1 MLPVP
6 YAAFFKLPDK
16 SCNKINVCLL
26 RRKCGISVSVY
37 ICWASDIK
45 KCKTFTSQM
54 VYLNISGKQY
64 FADIFCVCVVSNIF
78 YYIKRTDSLQL
89 IEYDLGN
96 K

>member
-1 MLPVP
+1 
-6 YAAFFKLPDK
+6 
-16 SCNKINVCLL
+16 
-26 RRKCGISVSVY
+26 
-37 ICWASDIK
+37 
-45 KCKTFTSQM
+45 M